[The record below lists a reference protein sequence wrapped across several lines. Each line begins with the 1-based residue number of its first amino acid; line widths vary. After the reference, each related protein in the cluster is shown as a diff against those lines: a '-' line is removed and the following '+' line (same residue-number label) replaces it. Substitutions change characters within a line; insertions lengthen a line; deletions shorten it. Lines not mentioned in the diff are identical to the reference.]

1 MIMISHCV
9 QISLCIKSAS
19 RVIMLEE
26 HNEMVSL
33 ARCMTSSFNINTTD
47 TLGDDTAAIT
57 RGNNPVIK

>member
-47 TLGDDTAAIT
+47 TLGDDTAIT
-57 RGNNPVIK
+57 RGNNLVIK

>member
-26 HNEMVSL
+26 HNDMVSL

-47 TLGDDTAAIT
+47 TLGDDTAIT
-57 RGNNPVIK
+57 RGNNLVTE